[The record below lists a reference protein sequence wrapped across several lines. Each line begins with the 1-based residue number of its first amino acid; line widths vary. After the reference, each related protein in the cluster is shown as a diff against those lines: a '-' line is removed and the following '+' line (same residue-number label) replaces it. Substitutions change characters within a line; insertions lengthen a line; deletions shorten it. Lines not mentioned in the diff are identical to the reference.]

1 MLENAIVV
9 ENLSKK
15 YKGFLLDN
23 VNFVL
28 PKGCIMGFIGENGAG
43 KSTTIKLMLDL
54 IKADSGKV
62 TLLGKGKQDKDLK
75 EQIGVVIDECF
86 YPDNL
91 KIYEIDKMLKK
102 VYKTWNSDVFF
113 KYLEKFSLDKG
124 KMVKELSKGMKMKM
138 MISVALS
145 HNTKLLILDEATSG
159 LDPIVRDEILDIFL
173 EYMQDGEH
181 SIFMSTH
188 ITSDLERICDYISFI
203 HEGKLIFTETKDDL
217 LDSFAVLK
225 CKKEELQ
232 KLPSNA
238 IKSTR
243 ENAYGVEALVYRKKI
258 SSGLVL
264 ERPSIEDIMLFHCR
278 GGVA

>member
-1 MLENAIVV
+1 MENAIVV

-15 YKGFLLDN
+15 YKGFLLDD

-145 HNTKLLILDEATSG
+145 HNTKLLILDEAISG

>member
-1 MLENAIVV
+1 MENAIVV

-15 YKGFLLDN
+15 YKGFMLDD
-23 VNFVL
+23 VNFIL

-91 KIYEIDKMLKK
+91 KISEIDKMLKN

-113 KYLEKFSLDKG
+113 KYLKKFSLDEG

-145 HNTKLLILDEATSG
+145 HDTKLLILDEATSG

-217 LDSFAVLK
+217 LDNFAVLK
-225 CKKEELQ
+225 CKKEELS
-232 KLPSNA
+232 KLPPNA
-238 IKSTR
+238 VKATR
-243 ENAYGVEALVYRKKI
+243 ENDYGVEALVYRREM
-258 SSGLVL
+258 SSGFVL
-264 ERPSIEDIMLFHCR
+264 ERPSIEEIMLFYCR

>member
-1 MLENAIVV
+1 MENAIVV

-15 YKGFLLDN
+15 YKGFLLDD

-43 KSTTIKLMLDL
+43 KSTTIKLILDL

>member
-1 MLENAIVV
+1 MENAIVV

-15 YKGFLLDN
+15 YKGFLLDD

-145 HNTKLLILDEATSG
+145 HDTKLLILDEATSG

-188 ITSDLERICDYISFI
+188 ITSDLERVCDYISFI